1 MKKGICL
8 LLCICMLFSCG
19 ITNVF
24 AAKDATENILFSD
37 DFESY
42 KDGQAAIAKEED
54 MNAWS
59 SITNAKTTK
68 IAAYKDA
75 AGMVMR
81 FTNVGATGSNSPRIE
96 KNLVLSELTN
106 LTVSFRAKTIGASL
120 SFVVILADGSNLL
133 IKTGK
138 DREWTNFKLVIDI
151 EKSTYKTYENGE
163 LKEEGALKYTD
174 FSDAKLRFTSGLT
187 DGTEAYLDDVI
198 ISTTDDVTIKDV
210 VENTIIITPEEAVK
224 PFGKTQAPA
233 LSVPAGQYSVFTYDS
248 SLNGKSYIPEGSGA
262 NFTKKVGGIALP
274 GLLDNEKVIRFTNG
288 SNVPKVGSLQKKISL
303 GTKPTELTVAYYAN
317 LSKSGVGFSLYNS
330 ANKVFAETKTWI
342 KSTGDLGWSL
352 IEAKVNFSKK
362 TMTTYCDGK
371 KIEEV
376 TFAENMGDI
385 FDISVSLD
393 ARVAGRDTMLMD
405 NVIIHMPSAPD
416 YGDIKYF
423 GETGTNWAKI
433 GEPLTKD
440 SYMANLRPHPRMF
453 LNDRKT
459 VLDKIADIEQCGA
472 WYDIVKAHADW
483 ILTTPNQE
491 YEFSNGRN
499 LLTAARTIE
508 RRLMELG
515 FVYLV
520 EQDRKYIDR
529 GLAEIRNAGTFP
541 DWSNG
546 AASMIPSELMYGIA
560 CFYDWAYNGLSEAE
574 RLEIIEIV
582 KRQAI
587 WQHVR
592 AYDGAIKEADI
603 AGGSTNRAMLANAC
617 AAGVAL
623 AFADEIPEVS
633 EFLFK
638 GALKYGRIPVEAFG
652 TDGGFPEGPSY
663 WGLASEFM
671 VYFAAQC
678 ETAFV
683 EGYEMPA
690 DLAWYYET
698 PMIRY
703 MGDYWLYTSGPEKMF
718 NFGDGGEDLALD
730 PSIYWLANKFERPDY
745 TWMLNERI
753 RRSGSDVD
761 YPYFAILYYDADAQ
775 ESMDGVALDKTFNA
789 KDDAQAATFRSS
801 WSDDN
806 ALYAAMQ
813 GGANNAGH
821 MHNSLGTF
829 VIDANGERFVRTI
842 GRANYSALY
851 SGYMYYV
858 QRAEG
863 QNTLVV
869 NPGEGF
875 EQPKDARASF
885 VRHEEAENEAFSIL
899 DMTKS
904 SLDFVSAKRGMY
916 MTKDRQS
923 VVLQDEVKMKKP
935 SELWWFAHTDG
946 DILLS
951 ADKKSALLTVGKER
965 MYVAIT
971 QGPVDATFQIMQA
984 RPLPTS
990 PVAPDEKYQD
1000 IYKLGIH
1007 MQNVTETTLAVEFVP
1022 LKAGEAA
1029 PESLTPVLPMDS
1041 WSVSDNTIPI
1051 QRQAGDAVALFL
1063 NSPVV
1068 LDKGNRTYVDTA
1080 NADVYPFTENGR
1092 TLGPVRFIAESFDA
1106 KVGWDD
1112 ATQTVTV
1119 DQGQTSIRLQ
1129 IGSDKMYVNGEER
1142 ILDVP
1147 ANTYNART
1155 LIPLRALVEALG
1167 KQVLWDDRG
1176 LIVISDT
1183 VMEYTETE
1191 KANIISLLSERV
1203 LLNGKEMTAFTTD
1216 KTDYY
1221 MIAEGNAPSVTLAS
1235 GKAVAQNGN
1244 VATFTIGEKTYT
1256 ITFVADKFEG
1266 QFGTNSTSNIGK
1278 LELSEARTVE
1288 LPAEISRQPVEH
1300 VTFSTGHDKY
1310 VEFGTLDNIISN
1322 ELVNRWSGSSPAWI
1336 CYEFKEPVSLY
1347 AFGLAGLADSKGA
1360 PRSFVFDAE
1369 VSLDGETWEQVLDTK
1384 TSGTTT
1390 MPDIFMLNGKQ
1401 VKYFRINGKGD
1412 SKGGTFNSYAEV
1424 CFYTSEAQ
1432 MKADMVYWPEYF
1444 AGNTV
1449 SGMVGETKQLLLK
1462 AFNGKGV
1469 EVAVDGAVLTSA
1481 DPGIATVDAN
1491 GLVTFVGKGTTKI
1504 TATYEGMFATI
1515 EASVDI
1521 TVL

>member
-1 MKKGICL
+1 MKRGICL
-8 LLCICMLFSCG
+8 LLCLCMLLSCG

-24 AAKDATENILFSD
+24 AAKGGTETVLFSEG
-37 DFESY
+37 FESY
-42 KDGQAAIAKEED
+42 TEGQAAIVNAKD
-54 MNAWS
+54 PNAWS
-59 SITNAKTTK
+59 KTTNAKTTK

-75 AGMVMR
+75 TGMVLR
-81 FTNVGATGSNSPRIE
+81 FTNVGATGSNSP
-96 KNLVLSELTN
+96 NLQKLVTLSGMTN
-106 LTVSFRAKTIGASL
+106 LTISFRAKTVDASL
-120 SFVVILADGSNLL
+120 SLMTILPDGSNTL
-133 IKTGK
+133 IRASNDT
-138 DREWTNFKLVIDI
+138 WTNYKVVLDLEKMIYTTYI
-151 EKSTYKTYENGE
+151 EGQEQSST
-163 LKEEGALKYTD
+163 ALKYTD
-174 FSDAKLRFTSGLT
+174 FSDTQFRFVTGLK
-187 DGTEAYLDDVI
+187 DGCEAYLDDVVF
-198 ISTTDDVTIKDV
+198 STTDNIAAEDWVEKTVT
-210 VENTIIITPEEAVK
+210 ITPEEAMK
-224 PFGKTQAPA
+224 PFGTTQAPT
-233 LSVPAGQYSVFTYDS
+233 LSVPEGQYSAFTYDC
-248 SLNGKSYIPEGSGA
+248 SLNGSSYVPVESAA
-262 NFTKKVGGIALP
+262 NFSKKGDYVLP
-274 GLLDNEKVIRFTNG
+274 GLLDGQKVIRFTN
-288 SNVPKVGSLQKKISL
+288 NTNIPKKTSLQKKITM
-303 GTKPTELTVAYYAN
+303 GKRPTEIHIAYYAN
-317 LSKSGVGFSLYNS
+317 LSKSSAGFSIYNS
-330 ANKVFAETKTWI
+330 ANKSIVATTQWI
-342 KSTGDLGWSL
+342 NDEDGQGWSL
-352 IEAKVNFSKK
+352 LEAHVDFKK
-362 TMTTYCDGK
+362 QEMTTYCDGK
-371 KIEEV
+371 KIESV
-376 TFAENMGDI
+376 KFPNDPGDI
-385 FDISVSLD
+385 FDVSVSLD
-393 ARVAGRDTMLMD
+393 ARLGAYDTMLMD
-405 NVIIHMPSAPD
+405 NVIIYMPSAPNF
-416 YGDIKYF
+416 GDVKYY
-423 GETGTNWAKI
+423 GETGTNWEKI
-433 GEPLTKD
+433 GEPLTKN
-440 SYMANLRPHPRMF
+440 SYMSNLRPHPRMF
-453 LNDRKT
+453 VNDRQD
-459 VLDKIADIEQCGA
+459 VLDKIANIEQCSA
-472 WYDIVKAHADW
+472 WYDIVKNKADW
-483 ILTTPNQE
+483 SLTVPNQE

-529 GLAEIRNAGTFP
+529 GLSEIRNAGTFP

-560 CFYDWAYNGLSEAE
+560 CFYDWAYYGLTEAE

-663 WGLASEFM
+663 WGLTSEFM
-671 VYFAAQC
+671 VYFVAQC

-718 NFGDGGEDLALD
+718 NFGDGSEALAID
-730 PSIYWLANKFERPDY
+730 PSIYWLANKFDRPDY

-753 RRSGSDVD
+753 RRVGSDVD

-789 KDDAQAATFRSS
+789 KDDAQVANFRSS
-801 WSDDN
+801 WTDDN

-875 EQPKDARASF
+875 EQPKDAQASF

-904 SLDFVSAKRGMY
+904 SSDFVSAKRGMY

-1000 IYKLGIH
+1000 MFKLGIH
-1007 MQNVTETTLAVEFVP
+1007 MQNVTETTLTVEFVP
-1022 LKAGEAA
+1022 LDAGEAA
-1029 PESLTPVLPMDS
+1029 PEKLTPVLPMDS
-1041 WSVSDNTIPI
+1041 WSVSDNAIPTA
-1051 QRQAGDAVALFL
+1051 RQAGDAVALFL

-1092 TLGPVRFIAESFDA
+1092 TLVPVRFIAESFDA
-1106 KVGWDD
+1106 RVGWDD

-1119 DQGQTSIRLQ
+1119 MQGQTNISLQ
-1129 IGSDKMYVNGEER
+1129 IGSDKMYVNGVEK

-1176 LIVISDT
+1176 LIVISDN
-1183 VMEYTETE
+1183 VMEYTEAE
-1191 KANIISLLSERV
+1191 KANIISMLSERV
-1203 LLNGKEMTAFTTD
+1203 LLDGKEMTAFTTD

-1221 MIAEGNAPSVTLAS
+1221 MITEGNIPTVTLTS
-1235 GKAVAQNGN
+1235 GAPVAQNGN
-1244 VATFTIGEKTYT
+1244 TASFTIGEKTYT

-1266 QFGTNSTSNIGK
+1266 QFGTNSTSNISK
-1278 LELSEARTVE
+1278 LQLSVPIEKDP
-1288 LPAEISRQPVEH
+1288 PAEISRQPAEH

-1310 VEFGTLDNIISN
+1310 VEFGTMDNIISK
-1322 ELVNRWSGSSPAWI
+1322 ELVNRWSGQSPAWI
-1336 CYEFKEPVSLY
+1336 CYEFREPVSLY
-1347 AFGLAGLADSKGA
+1347 AFGLAGMADSKGE
-1360 PRSFVFDAE
+1360 PRSFIFNAE
-1369 VSLDGETWEQVLDTK
+1369 ISMDGETWEQVLDTQ
-1384 TSGTTT
+1384 TSGTTV
-1390 MPDIFMLNGKQ
+1390 MPDIFLLDGKTA
-1401 VKYFRINGKGD
+1401 KFFRINGKGD
-1412 SKGGTFNSYAEV
+1412 SSGGTYSSYSEV
-1424 CFYTSEAQ
+1424 CFYTSKEQ
-1432 MKADMVYWPEYF
+1432 METDMQFWPLYF
-1444 AGNTV
+1444 ASNEVQGTV
-1449 SGMVGETKQLLLK
+1449 GGTKQLFVQ

-1469 EVAVDGAVLTSA
+1469 EVAVDGVVFTSDNPAV
-1481 DPGIATVDAN
+1481 ATVDAN
-1491 GLVTFVGKGTTKI
+1491 GLVTCVGKGRAKI
-1504 TATYEGMFATI
+1504 TASYQGMFSTVTATTAI
-1515 EASVDI
+1515 V
-1521 TVL
+1521 VQ